1 MMQKMLFDKSKVFK
15 APLGSGN
22 RLVAGN
28 SLALISIFLFAAGFP
43 AAEVL
48 LDIWHPITLMFF
60 RLILA
65 VSTLVLLWALIE
77 GVSSVLKAPWL
88 KGIKIGLLGFG
99 LGTNLLLFAQWFT
112 DPITVALLATLIPV
126 SATILEVWDG
136 RRKLNSKFILGLIA
150 SIIGGLIAVSEN
162 ISIDLGWGVLMA
174 LGSGFSFMWASDKS
188 VTSLSE
194 LSSIA
199 RSSITFAGAAVFTT
213 ISFTIFFTLGLIEI
227 PNFLTSDQ
235 LLSLIIYSVI
245 AMAISQV
252 FFLAAIDKVGV
263 AISSLHLN
271 FSPFYVMIILF
282 LLGGTWDL
290 RAVIGA
296 SVVAFGVW
304 LAQVK

>member
-1 MMQKMLFDKSKVFK
+1 MLQKLLFDKSKVIK
-15 APLGSGN
+15 VPLGYGN

-60 RLILA
+60 RLTLA
-65 VSTLVLLWALIE
+65 VSTLVLLWTIIE

-136 RRKLNSKFILGLIA
+136 RRKLNIKFILGLIA

-174 LGSGFSFMWASDKS
+174 LGCGFCFMWASDRS
-188 VTSLSE
+188 VTRLSE

-199 RSSITFAGAAVFTT
+199 RSSVTFTGAAVFTT
-213 ISFTIFFTLGLIEI
+213 ISFAVFFTLGLIEI
-227 PNFLTSDQ
+227 PNRLSSGQF
-235 LLSLIIYSVI
+235 LSLIIYSVI

-252 FFLAAIDKVGV
+252 FFIAAIDKVGI
-263 AISSLHLN
+263 AITSLHLN

-282 LLGGTWDL
+282 ALGGTWDL

>member
-1 MMQKMLFDKSKVFK
+1 MIQKMLIDNNKLFKVS
-15 APLGSGN
+15 LGSGN

-65 VSTLVLLWALIE
+65 VSTLVFLWALIE

-126 SATILEVWDG
+126 SATILEVLDG
-136 RRKLNSKFILGLIA
+136 RRKLNRKFILGLIV
-150 SIIGGLIAVSEN
+150 SILGGLIAVSEN
-162 ISIDLGWGVLMA
+162 ISVDLGWGVLMA

-188 VTSLSE
+188 VTRLSE

-199 RSSITFAGAAVFTT
+199 RSSITFAGAAIFTT

-227 PNFLTSDQ
+227 QNFLTSDQ

-245 AMAISQV
+245 AMAI
-252 FFLAAIDKVGV
+252 
-263 AISSLHLN
+263 
-271 FSPFYVMIILF
+271 
-282 LLGGTWDL
+282 
-290 RAVIGA
+290 
-296 SVVAFGVW
+296 
-304 LAQVK
+304 

>member
-1 MMQKMLFDKSKVFK
+1 MLFDKSKFFK
-15 APLGSGN
+15 IPLGSSN
-22 RLVAGN
+22 QLVAGN

-48 LDIWHPITLMFF
+48 LDIWHPITVMFF

-65 VSTLVLLWALIE
+65 VSTLVMVWALVE

-136 RRKLNSKFILGLIA
+136 RRKLNSKFILGLTA
-150 SIIGGLIAVSEN
+150 SITGGLIAVSEN

-188 VTSLSE
+188 VTGLSE

-199 RSSITFAGAAVFTT
+199 RTSITFTGAAVFTT
-213 ISFTIFFTLGLIEI
+213 ISFLIFLILGLIEI
-227 PNFLTSDQ
+227 PNWLTSDQ
-235 LLSLIIYSVI
+235 LVSLMIYSVI

-252 FFLAAIDKVGV
+252 FFIAAIDKIGV

-271 FSPFYVMIILF
+271 FCPFYVMIILF
-282 LLGGTWDL
+282 VLGEAWDL
-290 RAVIGA
+290 RTAFGA
-296 SVVAFGVW
+296 SIVAFGVW
-304 LAQVK
+304 LAQSK

>member
-1 MMQKMLFDKSKVFK
+1 MIFQKNKYFQISSV
-15 APLGSGN
+15 SSN
-22 RLVAGN
+22 RLVTGN
-28 SLALISIFLFAAGFP
+28 ALAFIAIFLFAAGFP

-48 LDIWHPITLMFF
+48 LEIWHPITLMFF

-65 VSTLVLLWALIE
+65 VSTLVLFWALIE

-88 KGIKIGLLGFG
+88 KGIRIGLLGFG

>member
-1 MMQKMLFDKSKVFK
+1 MFSDKSKIFQVSS
-15 APLGSGN
+15 GSDN

-28 SLALISIFLFAAGFP
+28 TLALISIFLFAAGFP

-65 VSTLVLLWALIE
+65 VATLILLWALIE
-77 GVSSVLKAPWL
+77 GVSSVFEAPWL

-99 LGTNLLLFAQWFT
+99 FGTNLLLFAQWFT
-112 DPITVALLATLIPV
+112 DPITVALLATLIPI

-136 RRKLNSKFILGLIA
+136 RRKLNSTFILGLIA
-150 SIIGGLIAVSEN
+150 SITGGFIAVSEN

-174 LGSGFSFMWASDKS
+174 LGSGFCFMWASDKS
-188 VTSLSE
+188 VTKLSE

-199 RSSITFAGAAVFTT
+199 RSSITFTGAAVFTT
-213 ISFTIFFTLGLIEI
+213 ISFAIFFTLGLIEF
-227 PNFLTSDQ
+227 PNLPTSSQ
-235 LLSLIIYSVI
+235 FLSLIIYSVI
-245 AMAISQV
+245 AMAISQI
-252 FFLAAIDKVGV
+252 FFLAAVDKVGI
-263 AISSLHLN
+263 AITSLHLN
-271 FSPFYVMIILF
+271 FSPFYVMIMIY

-290 RAVIGA
+290 RAIIGA
-296 SVVAFGVW
+296 SIVAFGVW

>member
-1 MMQKMLFDKSKVFK
+1 MIDKMLFGKSKVFK
-15 APLGSGN
+15 VPFSSSN

-48 LDIWHPITLMFF
+48 LDLWHPITLMFF
-60 RLILA
+60 RLLLA
-65 VSTLVLLWALIE
+65 VSTLVVLWVLIE
-77 GVSSVLKAPWL
+77 GPSSVLNAPWL

-112 DPITVALLATLIPV
+112 DPVTVALLATLIPV

-188 VTSLSE
+188 VTRLSE
-194 LSSIA
+194 VSSIA
-199 RSSITFAGAAVFTT
+199 RSSITFTGAAVFTT
-213 ISFTIFFTLGLIEI
+213 ISFTLFFTLGLIEI
-227 PNFLTSDQ
+227 PIRPTSDQ
-235 LLSLIIYSVI
+235 FLSLIIYSVI

-252 FFLAAIDKVGV
+252 FFLAAIDKVGI
-263 AISSLHLN
+263 AITSLHLN

-282 LLGGTWDL
+282 FLEGTWDL
-290 RAVIGA
+290 RTIIGA

>member
-1 MMQKMLFDKSKVFK
+1 MFFDKSKVFK
-15 APLGSGN
+15 VPLASGN

-48 LDIWHPITLMFF
+48 LETWHPVTLMFF
-60 RLILA
+60 RLVLA
-65 VSTLVLLWALIE
+65 VSTLVMIWILLE
-77 GVSSVLKAPWL
+77 GLSAVLKAPWL

-112 DPITVALLATLIPV
+112 DPITVALLATLIPI

-136 RRKLNSKFILGLIA
+136 RRKLNRKFVFGLFA
-150 SIIGGLIAVSEN
+150 SITGGFIAVSEN

-174 LGSGFSFMWASDKS
+174 LASGFCFMWASDKS
-188 VTSLSE
+188 VTRLSE
-194 LSSIA
+194 QSSIA
-199 RSSITFAGAAVFTT
+199 RSSITFTGAALFTT
-213 ISFTIFFTLGLIEI
+213 ISFVVLFTLGLIEI
-227 PNFLTSDQ
+227 PDQVTRDQ
-235 LLSLIIYSVI
+235 LFNLIIYSVI
-245 AMAISQV
+245 AMAVSQI
-252 FFLAAIDKVGV
+252 FFLAAIDKVGIAV
-263 AISSLHLN
+263 TSLHLN

-290 RAVIGA
+290 RAIIGA

-304 LAQVK
+304 LAQLK